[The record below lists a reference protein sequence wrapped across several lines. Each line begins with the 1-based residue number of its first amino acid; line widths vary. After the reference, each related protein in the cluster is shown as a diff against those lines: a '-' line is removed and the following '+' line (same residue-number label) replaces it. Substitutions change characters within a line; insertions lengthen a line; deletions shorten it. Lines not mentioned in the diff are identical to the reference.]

1 MGVTTPWLTNTPQKR
16 ITEEIG
22 LNAQVPR
29 QQPLSGEADTE
40 PPWGYRGT
48 GWRGASTC
56 GEDRKSGPRRDK
68 PPPTPAR
75 AFPVGGRARRPKG
88 KSCGPRSRGAEGPA
102 AVHRPRTKGQGATAS
117 GVPEGRAKTQIPGGP
132 SHLLRLQPLGFQ
144 KKGVDVRRGPSG
156 EEITLI
162 SRPQPSP
169 PSAAGGRQQQLTF
182 RESEVGASRC
192 GPVSSRPGPAPAPP
206 PAFPHRPPPGPQA
219 PPSGP
224 ARPAGST
231 SWPRPP
237 PQTPRCSL
245 RSRSGPPDSCS
256 PQSRSRPQVR
266 PLPQGWSHA
275 ARTPSHSTL
284 LPQPPLRPWP
294 RDSELR
300 GPGARLSDPAPPGAT
315 SGRRASAKWRRGV
328 GFPVGFPLSE
338 LSIL

>member
-1 MGVTTPWLTNTPQKR
+1 MFV
-16 ITEEIG
+16 
-22 LNAQVPR
+22 
-29 QQPLSGEADTE
+29 
-40 PPWGYRGT
+40 
-48 GWRGASTC
+48 
-56 GEDRKSGPRRDK
+56 
-68 PPPTPAR
+68 
-75 AFPVGGRARRPKG
+75 
-88 KSCGPRSRGAEGPA
+88 EGPA
-102 AVHRPRTKGQGATAS
+102 GRKSPSSPAPSPLRRAPPVAGSSSSRSEKVRS
-117 GVPEGRAKTQIPGGP
+117 GRAAAALSAPAP
-132 SHLLRLQPLGFQ
+132 A
-144 KKGVDVRRGPSG
+144 
-156 EEITLI
+156 
-162 SRPQPSP
+162 P
-169 PSAAGGRQQQLTF
+169 P
-182 RESEVGASRC
+182 
-192 GPVSSRPGPAPAPP
+192 PAPP